1 MKNILV
7 LCSRLPYPLV
17 GGDKIRMFNN
27 IKALSKKY
35 TVDLIFISSEG
46 WKNED
51 TADLKKYCRNIYPFH
66 FPEYRSKL
74 NTLKGLLSNRKPLQ
88 VNYYYFKEV
97 QKWIDENKDK
107 YDMFFCNHIR
117 TTEYVKNIDKNKVV
131 DFVDSIAMNYTKA
144 VERTTSLKWKMIYAF
159 EQGRVLK
166 YEIEMSKIFD
176 KKIIISDVDKEY
188 IIKNGGNSNIET
200 ISNFVNMKEELNVEV
215 EEENA
220 ISFLGKMNYE
230 PNISAVKFFS
240 ESVFPKIREV
250 YKELE
255 FYIVGAYP
263 PAVVEKIGEE
273 PGITVTGF
281 VKDPYEYLLKSK
293 LFIAPMVSG
302 AGVQNKILEAMM
314 LGKCVVTTKI
324 GAEGLDG
331 VTEKEI
337 IIADSAEEM
346 SNKIIELLKPEN
358 KLLLKEIGEN
368 AKLYIKKNLSED
380 VIAEKLLKYID

>member
-35 TVDLIFISSEG
+35 SVDLLYISSEG
-46 WKNED
+46 WKNESIL
-51 TADLKKYCRNIYPFH
+51 DLQKYCKNIYPFH
-66 FPEYRSKL
+66 FPEYRSKI
-74 NTLKGLLSNRKPLQ
+74 NTLKGLLTNSKPLQ

-97 QKWIDENKDK
+97 QKWIDENKDR

-117 TTEYVKNIDKNKVV
+117 TTEYVKNIDKVKIV

-144 VERTTSLKWKMIYAF
+144 VKRTTSLKWKMIYAF
-159 EQGRVLK
+159 EQKRVLK
-166 YEIEMSKIFD
+166 YEIEMSKLFE

-188 IIKNGGNSNIET
+188 IIENGGNGNIET
-200 ISNFVNMKEELNVEV
+200 ISNFVNLNYDKKDI
-215 EEENA
+215 EEEEI

-240 ESVFPKIREV
+240 ESVFPKIREA
-250 YKELE
+250 YKDLK

-273 PGITVTGF
+273 PGIVVTGF
-281 VKDPYEYLLKSK
+281 VNDPYEYLLKSK
-293 LFIAPMVSG
+293 LFVAPMVSG

-314 LGKCVVTTKI
+314 LGKCVITTKI
-324 GAEGLDG
+324 GAEGLEG
-331 VTEKEI
+331 VTENEI
-337 IIADSAEEM
+337 IIADSVEEM
-346 SNKIIELLKPEN
+346 SRKIIELLKPEN
-358 KLLLKEIGEN
+358 SLKVKEIGEN
-368 AKLYIKKNLSED
+368 AKKYIEKNLSED
-380 VIAEKLLKYID
+380 VIAEKVLKYIE